1 MRIYILMTKHT
12 GRYADTEKEGN
23 DMAEN
28 FVFGVDIGGTTC
40 KAGVFTSKGELL
52 EKWEFKTDTSNHGT
66 DILSHVAEQLNHK
79 IQQLQMDPSK
89 ILGIGLGVP
98 GPVSSTGV
106 VHGCVNLGWKE
117 KDVIQELKALINYP
131 VRVGNDASLAALGE
145 LYAGSGMGKHS
156 LLMLTLGTGVGGGLV
171 YQNHI
176 IHGAHGAAGEIGHMI
191 VNPKEREHC
200 NCGRRGC
207 LEQYVSATGICRM
220 ADHLMSEYRDIH
232 TSLDQEH
239 LDTRT
244 IFEAAQNQDGI
255 GVLVVE
261 KFGHILGT
269 ALANLAVIY
278 DPEMIVLGGG
288 VSNAGEYLLN
298 LATFNFKEKVFEP
311 CSQVEIQIAKLGNDA
326 GIYGCCAQFLM

>member
-1 MRIYILMTKHT
+1 MLICILMTKHI

-23 DMAEN
+23 FMAEN

-40 KAGVFTSKGELL
+40 KAGLFTDEGNLL
-52 EKWEFKTDTSNHGT
+52 DKWEFKTDTSNQGA
-66 DILSHVAEQLNHK
+66 DILPHVAEQINSK
-79 IQQLQMDPSK
+79 IQQFQLNPSK
-89 ILGIGLGVP
+89 VLGIGLGVP
-98 GPVSSTGV
+98 GPVSNAGI

-117 KDVIQELKALINYP
+117 KDVVQELMAMVHIP
-131 VRVGNDASLAALGE
+131 VRAGNDASLAALGE
-145 LYAGSGMGKHS
+145 LYAGSGIGKHS
-156 LLMLTLGTGVGGGLV
+156 LLMVTLGTGVGGGLV
-171 YQNHI
+171 YQDQI
-176 IHGAHGAAGEIGHMI
+176 IHGAHGAAGEIGHLI
-191 VNPKEREHC
+191 VNPKEPERC

-220 ADHLMSEYRDIH
+220 ATQMMSEYRDIH
-232 TSLDQEH
+232 TSLDMEH
-239 LDTRT
+239 LDTKK

-261 KFGHILGT
+261 KFGHILGA
-269 ALANLAVIY
+269 ALANLAVVF

-288 VSNAGEYLLN
+288 VSNAGEFLLK
-298 LATFNFKEKVFEP
+298 LVTSNFKEKVFAP

>member
-311 CSQVEIQIAKLGNDA
+311 CSQVEIQITKLGNDA